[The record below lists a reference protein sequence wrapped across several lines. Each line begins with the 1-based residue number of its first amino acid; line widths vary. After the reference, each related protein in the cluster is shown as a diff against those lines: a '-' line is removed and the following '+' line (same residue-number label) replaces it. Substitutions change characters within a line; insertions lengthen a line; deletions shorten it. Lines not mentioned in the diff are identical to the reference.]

1 MGQIHQKGSL
11 SAKGEA
17 KRGRGASPMASLPE
31 RAPNEK
37 ELLAEQVRAHVRRR
51 GLSPADA
58 AREAGELPA
67 RMMLLTGGKLY
78 SFTARQLT
86 KIRDRLAGES
96 APADAKVKAAAK
108 TKKA

>member
-37 ELLAEQVRAHVRRR
+37 ELLAEQVRAHVKRR
-51 GLSPADA
+51 GLSPAEA
-58 AREAGELPA
+58 AREAGEPPA

-86 KIRDRLAGES
+86 KIRDRLAAEP
-96 APADAKVKAAAK
+96 PAEQPKPK
-108 TKKA
+108 TKKAPR

>member
-37 ELLAEQVRAHVRRR
+37 EVLAEQVRAHVRRR
-51 GLSPADA
+51 GLSPAEA
-58 AREAGELPA
+58 ARQAGESPA

-78 SFTARQLT
+78 SFTVRQLT
-86 KIRDRLAGES
+86 KIRDRLAEE
-96 APADAKVKAAAK
+96 PAEPKPAK
-108 TKKA
+108 KKASR

>member
-11 SAKGEA
+11 SAKHEA

-37 ELLAEQVRAHVRRR
+37 ELLAESIRAHIKRR
-51 GLSPADA
+51 GLSPAES
-58 AREAGELPA
+58 ARAAGELPA
-67 RMMLLTGGKLY
+67 RMLLLAGGKLY

-86 KIRDRLAGES
+86 KIRDRLAEEPG
-96 APADAKVKAAAK
+96 APTAKAK
-108 TKKA
+108 KTSR

>member
-37 ELLAEQVRAHVRRR
+37 ELLAEQVRAHIKRR
-51 GLSPADA
+51 GLSPAEA
-58 AREAGELPA
+58 ARHAGELPA

-78 SFTARQLT
+78 GFTVRQLT
-86 KIRDRLAGES
+86 KIRDRLAEES
-96 APADAKVKAAAK
+96 SPDKPR
-108 TKKA
+108 TKKAPR